1 MRYRL
6 IVACAAAVLAGCTS
20 IAVKPVDRD
29 EHRVEHVC
37 IQENPR
43 VIVKGFLESVER
55 GLVRHGL
62 TSERYAGDKPPDHCV
77 YTLNYVAR
85 QSWDIAI
92 YLWQAE
98 VEMRKG
104 AEIVGTAEYHLRNKG
119 GLALNKWG
127 SVESKMA
134 PVLDELLASF
144 SQSAVP
150 VSET

>member
-1 MRYRL
+1 MRFRL
-6 IVACAAAVLAGCTS
+6 IVACLAAVLAGCTS

-29 EHRVEHVC
+29 QHRVEHVC

-43 VIVKGFLESVER
+43 VIVDGFLESVER
-55 GLVRHGL
+55 GLDRHGL
-62 TSERYAGDKPPDHCV
+62 TSERYAGDKPPEHCV

-85 QSWDIAI
+85 QNWDIAV

-119 GLALNKWG
+119 GLSLNKWG

-134 PVLDELLASF
+134 PVMDELLASF
-144 SQSAVP
+144 NK
-150 VSET
+150 T